1 MKKEI
6 SNKSNLQV
14 LHEDNH
20 IIVVNKRVGDIVQ
33 GDKTGDKPLSD
44 MVKEYIKD
52 KYNKPGEVFL
62 GVVHRL
68 DRPTTGIVVFAKTS
82 KALTRMNELFS
93 KRETQKTY
101 WAVVKN
107 KPEKPEDQLVHFL
120 KRNEKNNT
128 SKAHIKEVP
137 ESKLASLDYKIIK
150 ELNNY
155 FALEINLHTGRHHQI
170 RAQLSAIGSP
180 IKGDLKYGFDRSNPD
195 GGIHLH
201 ARKLVFIHPVS
212 KENLEIIAPTP
223 NDMNPKKPGPFNV
236 YNSEIRYQW
245 LHNSTAKI
253 QHQWNCRQQRRTE
266 MRVKS
271 VLKSQAEQKCIVND
285 LNKKLENNDWIGLLE
300 GTQDSEVQFAISKN
314 DKVSALKR
322 A

>member
-1 MKKEI
+1 MSTKI
-6 SNKSNLQV
+6 LSNKSNLQI

-20 IIVVNKRVGDIVQ
+20 LIIVNKRVGDIVQ

-44 MVKEYIKD
+44 VVKEYLKD

-93 KRETQKTY
+93 NRETQKTY

-107 KPEKPEDQLVHFL
+107 KPEFNEAKLVHYL

-128 SKAHIKEVP
+128 SKAHSKEVP
-137 ESKLASLDYKIIK
+137 ASKLASLDYKIIAS
-150 ELNNY
+150 LNNY
-155 FALEINLHTGRHHQI
+155 FGLEINLHTGRHHQI
-170 RAQLSAIGSP
+170 RAQLSAVNCP

-212 KENLEIIAPTP
+212 KERLEIIAKVP
-223 NDMNPKKPGPFNV
+223 NDV
-236 YNSEIRYQW
+236 I
-245 LHNSTAKI
+245 
-253 QHQWNCRQQRRTE
+253 WN
-266 MRVKS
+266 
-271 VLKSQAEQKCIVND
+271 
-285 LNKKLENNDWIGLLE
+285 
-300 GTQDSEVQFAISKN
+300 AI
-314 DKVSALKR
+314 
-322 A
+322 

>member
-1 MKKEI
+1 MSTKII
-6 SNKSNLQV
+6 SNKNNLQI

-20 IIVVNKRVGDIVQ
+20 LIVVNKRVGDIVQ
-33 GDKTGDKPLSD
+33 GDKTGDKPLSEV
-44 MVKEYIKD
+44 VKEYIKD
-52 KYNKPGEVFL
+52 KFNKPGEVFL

-68 DRPTTGIVVFAKTS
+68 DRPTTGIVVFARTS

-93 KRETQKTY
+93 NRETQKTY
-101 WAVVKN
+101 WAIVKN
-107 KPEKPEDQLVHFL
+107 KPSKEEDNLVHYI

-137 ESKLASLDYKIIK
+137 ESKLASLDYKIFK

-201 ARKLVFIHPVS
+201 ARKLTFIHPVT
-212 KENLEIIAPTP
+212 KEALNITAPTP
-223 NDMNPKKPGPFNV
+223 
-236 YNSEIRYQW
+236 S
-245 LHNSTAKI
+245 
-253 QHQWNCRQQRRTE
+253 
-266 MRVKS
+266 
-271 VLKSQAEQKCIVND
+271 
-285 LNKKLENNDWIGLLE
+285 
-300 GTQDSEVQFAISKN
+300 DSIW
-314 DKVSALKR
+314 DAL
-322 A
+322 